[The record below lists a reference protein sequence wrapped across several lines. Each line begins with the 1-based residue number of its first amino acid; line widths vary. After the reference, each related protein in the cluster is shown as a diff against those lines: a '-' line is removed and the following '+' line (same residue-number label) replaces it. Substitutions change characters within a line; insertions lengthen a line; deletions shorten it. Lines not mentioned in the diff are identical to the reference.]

1 MLNFKRGTMST
12 VWREKTVGV
21 LLGGFSAEKEI
32 SLLTGTAV
40 CQALRERG
48 YTVMPIEVDAHGNWI
63 NQARAVDVVFIAL
76 HGKFGEDGNVQG
88 VLELLGVPYT
98 GSGVLASA
106 LAMNKVMAKRVWQT
120 YDLPTPAW
128 QVINKDAPWELRLAY
143 PVVVKPSC
151 EGSSVGVSIVRS
163 GETFSSGLAEAF
175 RYDAQALIESY
186 IPGKEVTVGILGEH
200 ALGAMEVV
208 AKGEFHSYAV
218 KYTAGR
224 EEFLLPAPLP
234 PPVYER
240 VLTVAFAAHCAL
252 GCSGY
257 SRVDTRVNEH
267 GEVFLLEV
275 NSLPGLTALSY
286 LPRIAAY
293 AGLDYGDLVEAILRQ
308 ATLHI
313 QRSVA

>member
-1 MLNFKRGTMST
+1 MLNFKRGTMNT

-21 LLGGFSAEKEI
+21 LLSGFSAEKEI

-48 YTVMPIEVDAHGNWI
+48 YTVMSIDVDADGSWI

-106 LAMNKVMAKRVWQT
+106 LAVNKAMAKRVWQT
-120 YDLPTPAW
+120 YDLPTPVW

-143 PVVVKPSC
+143 PVVVKPNC

-208 AKGEFHSYAV
+208 AK
-218 KYTAGR
+218 
-224 EEFLLPAPLP
+224 
-234 PPVYER
+234 
-240 VLTVAFAAHCAL
+240 
-252 GCSGY
+252 
-257 SRVDTRVNEH
+257 
-267 GEVFLLEV
+267 
-275 NSLPGLTALSY
+275 
-286 LPRIAAY
+286 
-293 AGLDYGDLVEAILRQ
+293 
-308 ATLHI
+308 
-313 QRSVA
+313 